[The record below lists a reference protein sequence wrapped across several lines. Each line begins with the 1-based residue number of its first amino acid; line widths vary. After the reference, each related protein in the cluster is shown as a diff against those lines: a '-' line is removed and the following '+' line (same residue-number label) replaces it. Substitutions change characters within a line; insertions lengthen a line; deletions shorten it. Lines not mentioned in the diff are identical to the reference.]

1 MLNSALG
8 SGPPRRLSGEPL
20 AANFL
25 IISSEICRQYKILV
39 FYELYDDFVCG
50 TEIIWVFCMRKGILY
65 GHYPHKSILYEN
77 LSCKSPL
84 VHPAGNGAEEGLL
97 VELALLFAKHT
108 GKQRKHPLRRRRRW
122 LQQNKDL
129 DQLEPLCV
137 RLHILFAKQSKNVT
151 HAGPNP
157 VGRDLRLLRQT
168 SRRPVRTFIIRL
180 TF

>member
-1 MLNSALG
+1 MEAYTEWLKLVKILVLLQPSSAAAV
-8 SGPPRRLSGEPL
+8 PAPTTARRSVTSRIIIWRDTRDATNFTLTCDSGEPL

-97 VELALLFAKHT
+97 VELALLLLLT
-108 GKQRKHPLRRRRRW
+108 TT
-122 LQQNKDL
+122 
-129 DQLEPLCV
+129 
-137 RLHILFAKQSKNVT
+137 LFGSF
-151 HAGPNP
+151 
-157 VGRDLRLLRQT
+157 
-168 SRRPVRTFIIRL
+168 S
-180 TF
+180 